1 MPENGQRILEAV
13 TPSATI
19 TTVLVSS
26 LAEAVDRGL
35 AWLNGEG
42 VLVLSPAAPSFGH
55 FIDYRDRAQ
64 QFRALVDAHRTTTP
78 PGEFPR
84 GVVG

>member
-1 MPENGQRILEAV
+1 
-13 TPSATI
+13 
-19 TTVLVSS
+19 
-26 LAEAVDRGL
+26 
-35 AWLNGEG
+35 